1 MAIGDDAAA
10 AGMLLVDG
18 ATTNANT
25 IDTEFNRTRDYIAQG
40 MGATDAATP
49 SKVVKRDAAGRFKA
63 ADPSAGADV
72 ATKSYADALGTPSN
86 VVSTIVRRNENG
98 HVALATP
105 TAAAHAATKGYVDS
119 VVPATSTTS
128 ADADGKV
135 AEYAGGGRLAVATPS
150 SSGQAANKSYVD
162 GAVAGVDLSSKVSK
176 SGDTMTGH
184 LYLPNAV
191 AATSGYVIGYING
204 DGRVSKGASSERY
217 KDDIT
222 PVDPTTLGDIFPQ
235 LHEFVMKE
243 DPDRTWRLGYIAEHL
258 HKSED
263 LRRFVVYQTEPIL
276 DEPGS
281 FTGQRRLKLD
291 DNDQPI
297 PDSIDFIALLL
308 AQVAALHNRVI
319 ELEERAT

>member
-10 AGMLLVDG
+10 AGMSLVDG

-49 SKVVKRDAAGRFKA
+49 TKVVKRDAAGRFKA

-72 ATKSYADALGTPSN
+72 ATKSYADALGTSSDVPN
-86 VVSTIVRRNENG
+86 TIVRRNASG
-98 HVALATP
+98 FVAFPTP
-105 TAAAHAATKGYVDS
+105 VSGVHAATKGYVDS

-135 AEYAGGGRLAVATPS
+135 AEYAGGGRLAVATPT
-150 SSGQAANKSYVD
+150 SSGQAANKGYVD
-162 GAVAGVDLSSKVSK
+162 SVADASGKVSK

-191 AATSGYVIGYING
+191 AATSGYVIAYWNG

-217 KDDIT
+217 KDDIA
-222 PVDPTTLGDIFPQ
+222 PIEPASLGDIFPQ
-235 LHEFVMKE
+235 LHEFVMKD
-243 DPDRTWRLGYIAEHL
+243 DPDRTTRVGYIAERL
-258 HKSED
+258 HESED

-281 FTGQRRLKLD
+281 FTGQRRLTLD
-291 DNDQPI
+291 ENDQPI

-308 AQVAALHNRVI
+308 AQVAALNDRVI
-319 ELEERAT
+319 ELEARG